1 MGLRY
6 ERIEVQAPGPD
17 ADHTWMGNAENPTTR
32 WLRRTRW
39 IWHGVPTAPRCKMCY
54 RPFGSLGGQIVRLGG
69 NGPWPGNPKY
79 CTGCFKALYQGREGA
94 EIDCTLLFADIRGS
108 TQLAESMSSRE
119 FRARMD
125 RFYAAACAALVN
137 NDAIVD
143 KFAGDEV
150 IGIFIPALTH
160 GNHARDAIF
169 AARELMRAT
178 GHDTDAPWA
187 PTGIGINT
195 GQAFVGVVG
204 TADHIEFTAL
214 GDAVNIT
221 SRLASLAAAGEILVT
236 EASATSGGVE
246 GADVRER
253 RRLDLRGRSEA
264 TDVVV
269 LTLRL
274 NADERRAHAPRAAPR
289 QHRRGGSFDAAASA
303 HFEEPEDLRVL
314 VEDDAVGLLEAD
326 SSASPCP
333 SRPRC
338 CPC

>member
-1 MGLRY
+1 MGLLLRGY
-6 ERIEVQAPGPD
+6 RVKPQVSD
-17 ADHTWMGNAENPTTR
+17 ADHTWMGNPDNPTTR

-108 TQLAESMSSRE
+108 TQLAESMSSTE

-204 TADHIEFTAL
+204 TAEHIEFTAL
-214 GDAVNIT
+214 GDAVNVT
-221 SRLASLAAAGEILVT
+221 SRLASSPLPGDPCDR
-236 EASATSGGVE
+236 GV
-246 GADVRER
+246 GDVRG
-253 RRLDLRGRSEA
+253 RGGRGCA
-264 TDVVV
+264 GTP
-269 LTLRL
+269 
-274 NADERRAHAPRAAPR
+274 APRPPR
-289 QHRRGGSFDAAASA
+289 AFRGD
-303 HFEEPEDLRVL
+303 
-314 VEDDAVGLLEAD
+314 
-326 SSASPCP
+326 
-333 SRPRC
+333 
-338 CPC
+338 

>member
-1 MGLRY
+1 M
-6 ERIEVQAPGPD
+6 A
-17 ADHTWMGNAENPTTR
+17 
-32 WLRRTRW
+32 
-39 IWHGVPTAPRCKMCY
+39 
-54 RPFGSLGGQIVRLGG
+54 
-69 NGPWPGNPKY
+69 GNPKY

-108 TQLAESMSSRE
+108 TQLAESMSSTE

-178 GHDTDAPWA
+178 GHDTDSPWA

-214 GDAVNIT
+214 GDAVNVT
-221 SRLASLAAAGEILVT
+221 SRLASLAGAGRSLFPRHRRHQ
-236 EASATSGGVE
+236 EAWRVRMCGSAGASTSE
-246 GADVRER
+246 GAQRRPTWWCSRWREAINECAALTAGR
-253 RRLDLRGRSEA
+253 RSVQLRPMRPSWPRLPDRPA
-264 TDVVV
+264 
-269 LTLRL
+269 
-274 NADERRAHAPRAAPR
+274 
-289 QHRRGGSFDAAASA
+289 RRGW
-303 HFEEPEDLRVL
+303 
-314 VEDDAVGLLEAD
+314 
-326 SSASPCP
+326 
-333 SRPRC
+333 
-338 CPC
+338 

>member
-1 MGLRY
+1 MGLPRY
-6 ERIEVQAPGPD
+6 ERMEVQAPGPD
-17 ADHTWMGNAENPTTR
+17 ADHTWMGNRDDPTTR

-39 IWHGVPTAPRCKMCY
+39 IWHRVPTAPRCKMCY
-54 RPFGSLGGQIVRLGG
+54 RPFGSLGGQIVRLRGV
-69 NGPWPGNPKY
+69 GPWPGNPKY
-79 CTGCFKALYQGREGA
+79 CTECFKALYQKREGA

-108 TQLAESMSSRE
+108 TQLAESMSSGE
-119 FRARMD
+119 FRTRMD

-160 GNHARDAIF
+160 GNHARDAIY
-169 AARELMRAT
+169 AARELMLAT

-214 GDAVNIT
+214 GDAVNVT
-221 SRLASLAAAGEILVT
+221 SRLASIAAAGEILVT

-269 LTLRL
+269 LTL
-274 NADERRAHAPRAAPR
+274 A
-289 QHRRGGSFDAAASA
+289 
-303 HFEEPEDLRVL
+303 
-314 VEDDAVGLLEAD
+314 
-326 SSASPCP
+326 
-333 SRPRC
+333 
-338 CPC
+338 